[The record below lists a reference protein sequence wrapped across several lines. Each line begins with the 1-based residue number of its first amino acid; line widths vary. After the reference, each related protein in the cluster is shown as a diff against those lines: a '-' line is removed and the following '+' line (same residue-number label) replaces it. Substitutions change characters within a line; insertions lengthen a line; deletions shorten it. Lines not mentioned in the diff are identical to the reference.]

1 VDAQEAGVSAADVER
16 SLHESN
22 PRVAVHRWDDTLI
35 VAVDTMLP
43 EHCPY
48 VCERLRVAFSL

>member
-1 VDAQEAGVSAADVER
+1 MSAADVER

-43 EHCPY
+43 EQGPY